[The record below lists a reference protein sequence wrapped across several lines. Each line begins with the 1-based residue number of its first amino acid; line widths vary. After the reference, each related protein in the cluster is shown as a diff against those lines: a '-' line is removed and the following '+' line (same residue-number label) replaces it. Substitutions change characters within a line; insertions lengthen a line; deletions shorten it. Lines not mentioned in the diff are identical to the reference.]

1 MGLVEA
7 SPFVAAGVTLGLAAG
22 LAPGPMTALVLSET
36 LRHGRGAGL
45 RVSFAPLITDA
56 PIVAVALLLLA
67 RLTRA
72 EPVLGAIS
80 MLGAGF
86 VGGLGIQGLR
96 FRGAEL
102 DPSAGEPRS
111 LRKGVITN
119 FLNPHPYLF
128 WFTVGGP
135 MTVRAWAKGPAAA
148 VGFVAMFYVF
158 LIGTK
163 VVLALLVDRSRR
175 VLSGR
180 GYVWA
185 NRVLGGVLLVL
196 ALVLLRDGLQ
206 FLGWIG

>member
-1 MGLVEA
+1 MSFVEA
-7 SPFVAAGVTLGLAAG
+7 WPFGVAGVTLGFAAG

-36 LRHGRGAGL
+36 LRHGRAAGF
-45 RVSFAPLITDA
+45 RVSFAPLVTDA
-56 PIVAVALLLLA
+56 PIVAVALLVLA
-67 RLTRA
+67 QLARA

-80 MLGAGF
+80 LLGAGF

-96 FRGAEL
+96 FRGAES
-102 DPSAGEPRS
+102 DPSTGTPRS
-111 LRKGVITN
+111 LRKGVVTN

-128 WFTVGGP
+128 WFTVGAP
-135 MTVRAWAKGPAAA
+135 MTVRAWEKDAAA
-148 VGFVAMFYVF
+148 AIGFVGMFYVF

-163 VVLALLVDRSRR
+163 VVLALLADRSRR

-185 NRVLGGVLLVL
+185 NRVLGGVLLFV
-196 ALVLLRDGLQ
+196 AIILLRDGLQ